1 MTNDEILDDAELFLA
16 RTSLR
21 LIGPLPGECL
31 VCYLARMLGEWGCRG
46 PRFIDHYRDTVAP
59 RATALRER
67 LSRMG
72 ACCCDCE
79 VFLNVYELRREPP
92 PIGRIER
99 IHMDFDEDL
108 DPDEF
113 GDERAVARG
122 RKPYFLRIEPEVIT
136 GRRFVVGKAA
146 VRRESLRPP
155 ARAGWWG

>member
-1 MTNDEILDDAELFLA
+1 MLAGMTNDEILDDAELFLA

-92 PIGRIER
+92 PIGGIER
-99 IHMDFDEDL
+99 ILMNFDEDL

-113 GDERAVARG
+113 GDEFG
-122 RKPYFLRIEPEVIT
+122 DEPTSSGGERPPCQ
-136 GRRFVVGKAA
+136 G
-146 VRRESLRPP
+146 VRRGSTQPCANWQRQYR
-155 ARAGWWG
+155 ARYW